1 MLPKAISYTVE
12 IREPKF
18 QHLSGYTQTYVG
30 RLVQMWN
37 KHLPGLNPF
46 SLFSAKFISSIYS
59 LLIVITMYVYIL
71 RYVESGKGW
80 NDRNLGVFRDKYRA
94 KSFRHEQVV
103 KEYPND
109 EDMQNW
115 YERNFFQIELRE
127 VL

>member
-1 MLPKAISYTVE
+1 
-12 IREPKF
+12 
-18 QHLSGYTQTYVG
+18 
-30 RLVQMWN
+30 
-37 KHLPGLNPF
+37 
-46 SLFSAKFISSIYS
+46 
-59 LLIVITMYVYIL
+59 MYVYIL